1 MISICFNN
9 NILFLKKSLTLDTQK
24 TFHGWCCFHIRC
36 KTSLIHLYLY
46 ICIYS
51 SFKVLLL
58 LLLHDVKV
66 KNMKNSKKTGV
77 RKYQKSENPRLRWT
91 PELHEYFVE
100 VVEGLGGKN
109 SEFFLLQL
117 DLGLPFSSLFVHHV
131 HSQNFILFFLFIF
144 CLILCLIELIYT
156 ISS

>member
-36 KTSLIHLYLY
+36 KRSLIHLYLY
-46 ICIYS
+46 TYMCIYS
-51 SFKVLLL
+51 FFKVLLL

-109 SEFFLLQL
+109 SEFFLLQI
-117 DLGLPFSSLFVHHV
+117 DLGLPISSLCVIIM
-131 HSQNFILFFLFIF
+131 SIPRILFYFFF
-144 CLILCLIELIYT
+144 
-156 ISS
+156 SFFAWSFV